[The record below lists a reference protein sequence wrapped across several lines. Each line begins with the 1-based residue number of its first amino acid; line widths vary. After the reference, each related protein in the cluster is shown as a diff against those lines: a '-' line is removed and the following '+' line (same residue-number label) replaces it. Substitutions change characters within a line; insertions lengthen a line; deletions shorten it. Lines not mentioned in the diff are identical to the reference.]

1 MTRTLRKRRSTW
13 IDITFSFAIITLTV
27 AAIYLISL
35 NSEKVTASPSNKQA
49 ADPTPVVIDTIDSS
63 YPGIKIITET
73 SNDTYSPFAIQ
84 YPQSSH
90 SPFNDAISGYIS
102 HTKQS
107 YLTAMEKNREQA
119 NRYKGEL
126 NISFETLS
134 HHSGNYSFVIVNNN
148 SIVGPNGSTEI
159 RSFHL
164 NPTTEKI
171 ISITDVFE
179 LDVKRLEAISTIVRE
194 HFYSDEALKDS
205 LFPED
210 LHINTEPIW
219 ENYSNFALTDDSII
233 FYFDEDELAAG
244 AVGPPIVAIA
254 LTDINDL
261 LANEFKIQVQTPD
274 PSPDDSSAI
283 DEPDPNTTPDSNEP
297 PINEG
302 KSDSVSQNTGGTLL
316 PDATGE
322 NVVKKVALTFDDGP
336 DPKVTTQILETLE
349 KYNAKATFF
358 MLGSRVEYYP
368 DIAKNVKEA
377 GHELGN
383 HTWNHP
389 DLTKADLEK
398 VSNEI
403 NRTSMIIETVT
414 GTKATAFRPPYGA
427 VNQKVR
433 SQTNLPVVLW
443 DVDTL
448 DWKNRDANQLLVK
461 VKEKTKDGSIILM
474 HDIHQATADGL
485 DAVLAYLQSEGYI
498 FVTVSELD

>member
-1 MTRTLRKRRSTW
+1 MTRTHRKRRSTW
-13 IDITFSFAIITLTV
+13 IDITFSIAIIALTM

-35 NSEKVTASPSNKQA
+35 NNGKAVASPSKTQT

-84 YPQSSH
+84 YPQSLH
-90 SPFNDAISGYIS
+90 SAFNDAISGYIS
-102 HTKQS
+102 YTKKN
-107 YLTAMEKNREQA
+107 YLTAMEKNREQV

-134 HHSGNYSFVIVNNN
+134 HHSGNYSFVIVNNS
-148 SIVGPNGSTEI
+148 SIVGANGSTEI

-171 ISITDVFE
+171 ISIKDVFE
-179 LDVKRLEAISTIVRE
+179 FDVKRLETVSTLVRD
-194 HFYSDEALKDS
+194 HFYSDTTLKDS
-205 LFPED
+205 LFPENI
-210 LHINTEPIW
+210 HINTEPIW

-233 FYFDEDELAAG
+233 FYFDEYELAAE

-254 LTDINDL
+254 LKDIDDL
-261 LANEFKIQVQTPD
+261 LADEFKLQVQVSDQPQ
-274 PSPDDSSAI
+274 DDSPVN
-283 DEPDPNTTPDSNEP
+283 DEPDSNTTPGSNEP
-297 PINEG
+297 PINED
-302 KSDSVSQNTGGTLL
+302 KSDSVNQNTGGTPL

-322 NVVKKVALTFDDGP
+322 TVVKKVALTFDDGP
-336 DPKVTTQILETLE
+336 DPKITTQILETLE
-349 KYNAKATFF
+349 KYDAKATFF

-368 DIAKNVKEA
+368 DIAKNVKDA

-389 DLTKADLEK
+389 DLTKADMEK
-398 VSNEI
+398 VRNEI
-403 NRTSMIIETVT
+403 NRTSTMIETVT

-433 SQTNLPVVLW
+433 SQTDLPVVLW

-448 DWKNRDANQLLVK
+448 DWKHRDPNQLLVK
-461 VKEKTKDGSIILM
+461 VKENTKDGSIILM

-485 DAVLAYLQSEGYI
+485 DDVLAYLQSEGYI